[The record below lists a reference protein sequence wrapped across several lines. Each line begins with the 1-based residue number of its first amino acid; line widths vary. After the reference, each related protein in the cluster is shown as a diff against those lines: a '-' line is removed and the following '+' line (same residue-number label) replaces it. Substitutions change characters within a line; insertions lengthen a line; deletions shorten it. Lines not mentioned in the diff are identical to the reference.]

1 VHSSTIVHGPH
12 HAATLAPARSSRRV
26 RSIARIVT
34 VFGALLIEAL
44 LILGFVVLSLGI
56 GAEGQPGVGPD
67 RPPPPP
73 THAPAPPPDPGPVL
87 ALSVD
92 ANQRSALLAARGA

>member
-1 VHSSTIVHGPH
+1 MHSSAIVHSPH
-12 HAATLAPARSSRRV
+12 QAATLAPARSSRRV

-34 VFGALLIEAL
+34 VVGALLIEAL

-56 GAEGQPGVGPD
+56 GEEGQPGVGPD

-73 THAPAPPPDPGPVL
+73 TPAPAPPPDPGPIF

-92 ANQRSALLAARGA
+92 ADQRSALLAGRGA